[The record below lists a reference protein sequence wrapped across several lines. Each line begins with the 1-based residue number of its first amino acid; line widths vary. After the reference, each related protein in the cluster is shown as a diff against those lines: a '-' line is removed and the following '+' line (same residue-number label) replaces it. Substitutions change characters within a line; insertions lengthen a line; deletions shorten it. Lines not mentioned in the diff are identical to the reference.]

1 MVHYLMTSISYTVQ
15 THPRA
20 RYLKLKVLSNGD
32 VVVVKPKYGWILK
45 NLDQFVNENR
55 DWIERT
61 RAKLQSKKAIP
72 AHNNNELQIFGK
84 TYTKKV
90 SFSNKKPIGVSIFD
104 QEIIVNPV
112 TESTTSVE
120 RSLQQFLKTT
130 AEKYIVPRTHQLA
143 EKMKISFRAITLRNQ
158 KTRWG
163 SCSSHGN
170 LNFNWRLVHCPPEV
184 IDYVIVHELA
194 HRQHM
199 NHSGRFWE
207 VVRRFDP
214 EHLKHRGWLKRQ
226 GMDLG

>member
-1 MVHYLMTSISYTVQ
+1 MVHYLMASISYTVQ

-20 RYLKLKVLSNGD
+20 RYLKLKVLGNGE

-55 DWIERT
+55 DWIEKT
-61 RAKLQSKKAIP
+61 RAKLKTKKPISP
-72 AHNNNELQIFGK
+72 HNSNELQIFGK

-90 SFSNKKPIGVSIFD
+90 SFSNKQSIGVSIVNA
-104 QEIIVNPV
+104 EIIINPV
-112 TESTTSVE
+112 TDSNSSTE

-143 EKMKISFRAITLRNQ
+143 EKMKISFHAITLRNQ

-163 SCSSHGN
+163 SCSSYGN
-170 LNFNWRLVHCPPEV
+170 LNFNWKLVHCPPEV

-194 HRQHM
+194 HRQQM
-199 NHSGRFWE
+199 NHSSHFWE
-207 VVRRFDP
+207 IVQRFDP
-214 EHLKHRGWLKRQ
+214 EYLKHRGWLKRQ
-226 GMDLG
+226 GMNLG